1 MKTLKILLASSINWQ
16 NSLLGCNNEGAV
28 LYGRKDI
35 RYDEI
40 EMPVIKKDEILVKVN
55 VTGIC
60 GSDLPGVLG
69 DAAHYYPI
77 VLGMNSP
84 VKW

>member
-1 MKTLKILLASSINWQ
+1 MKA
-16 NSLLGCNNEGAV
+16 AV

-55 VTGIC
+55 VTE
-60 GSDLPGVLG
+60 S
-69 DAAHYYPI
+69 AAPI
-77 VLGMNSP
+77 YQECWVMLLIIILLFWGMNSP